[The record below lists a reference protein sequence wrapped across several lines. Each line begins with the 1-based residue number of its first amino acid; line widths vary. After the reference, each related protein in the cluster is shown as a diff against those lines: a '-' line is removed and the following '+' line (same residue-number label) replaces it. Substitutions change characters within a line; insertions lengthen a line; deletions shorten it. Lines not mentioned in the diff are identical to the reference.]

1 MATNYDDALKKAI
14 NGLNAE
20 AKKLEPWTEMSAQ
33 LKEIQG
39 TIAAETKSLEK
50 AKETLEDIQQSL
62 SAVGEPVEKL
72 ARQEEISREE
82 YLKRIQE
89 TVSASLADLS
99 KKIDDSIQT
108 TDKCSKQIEETL
120 QDNKSQIAD
129 DFFDLG
135 KQLESLQEKTS
146 KENRALS
153 ELVDQVK
160 ANQEELIKRIGENG
174 NAIEA
179 ASSSIG
185 ASLNTLLDKV
195 GKGLSLVKIA
205 IGLGAVSTILG
216 IINLL
221 L

>member
-99 KKIDDSIQT
+99 KKIDDSIRT